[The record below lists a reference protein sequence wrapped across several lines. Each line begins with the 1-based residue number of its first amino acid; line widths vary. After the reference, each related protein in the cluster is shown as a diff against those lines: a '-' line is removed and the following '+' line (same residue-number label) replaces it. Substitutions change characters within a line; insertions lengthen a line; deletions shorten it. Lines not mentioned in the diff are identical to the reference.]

1 VIVSTNPATGTVVAR
16 FDPFTPEQV
25 EEAVAQVTA
34 AQRQWRDCP
43 IEDRA
48 VPLRKLAALLR
59 ERKTEYGTLLVE
71 EMGKPLVQAEGEV
84 EKCAA
89 TCEWYA
95 DNAATLLADQAVSL
109 GISTNRV
116 EFTPLGVVLAVMPWN
131 FPFWQVFRAGAP
143 ILMAGNGMLLKH
155 ASNVPRS
162 ALALETVFADA
173 GFPEGLFRTLLVEG
187 GSVVEGL
194 LADDRIAALTL
205 TGSSE
210 VGARLASIAGRH
222 LKKQVL
228 ELGGSDPFIVLR
240 DADLPYVAKA
250 AAWARTQN
258 NGQSCIAAKRFIVEE
273 PVADEFARLFADAV
287 GALAVGDP
295 IERTTQVGPLARKD
309 LVDDLDRQVQASRG
323 EGATVLTGGERL
335 PGDGFYYAPTV
346 LDHVTPEMT
355 VFREE
360 TFGPAAAIV
369 RARDGEHAAELA
381 NDSPYG
387 LGASVWSRDLEAAE
401 AVGRRLESGLVFVN
415 GIVASTAQL
424 PMGGVKASGYGR
436 ELGGFG
442 MLEFSNIRTVRVWE
456 SGTHPI

>member
-1 VIVSTNPATGTVVAR
+1 MIVSTNPATGVEVAR

-25 EEAVAQVTA
+25 EAAVAQVAA
-34 AQRQWRDCP
+34 AQRQWRDCT
-43 IEDRA
+43 IEERA
-48 VPLRKLAALLR
+48 VPLRRLAELLR
-59 ERKTEYGTLLVE
+59 ERKAQYGALLVE

-84 EKCAA
+84 EKCAG

-95 DNAATLLADQAVSL
+95 DNAEGLLAAQAVEL
-109 GISTNRV
+109 GISANRV

-131 FPFWQVFRAGAP
+131 FAFWQVIRAGAP

-162 ALALETVFADA
+162 ALALETLFADA

-194 LADDRIAALTL
+194 LADDRVAALTL
-205 TGSSE
+205 TGSSA
-210 VGARLASIAGRH
+210 VGARLAAIAGQN

-228 ELGGSDPFIVLR
+228 ELGGSDPFVVLK

-273 PVADEFARLFADAV
+273 PVADEFAQLFAEAV
-287 GALAVGDP
+287 EALSVGDP
-295 IERTTQVGPLARKD
+295 MERSTQVGPLARKD
-309 LVDDLDRQVQASRG
+309 LVDELDRQVQASVR
-323 EGATVLTGGERL
+323 EGATVLTGGTRVDR
-335 PGDGFYYAPTV
+335 DGYYYAPTV

-355 VFREE
+355 AFREE

-369 RARDGEHAAELA
+369 RARDAAHAAELA
-381 NDSPYG
+381 NDTEYG

-401 AVGRRLESGLVFVN
+401 AVGRRLEAGLVFVN

-442 MLEFSNIRTVRVWE
+442 MLEFSNIRTIRVWE

>member
-1 VIVSTNPATGTVVAR
+1 VIVSTNPSTGVEVAR

-25 EEAVAQVTA
+25 EAAVAQVAA
-34 AQRQWRDCP
+34 AQRQWRDCT
-43 IEDRA
+43 IEERA
-48 VPLRKLAALLR
+48 VPLRRVAELLR
-59 ERKTEYGTLLVE
+59 ERKAEYAALLVE

-84 EKCAA
+84 EKCAV

-95 DNAATLLADQAVSL
+95 DNAGDLLAAQAVEL

-131 FPFWQVFRAGAP
+131 FAFWQVIRAGAP
-143 ILMAGNGMLLKH
+143 ILMAGNGILLKH

-162 ALALETVFADA
+162 ALALEKLFADA
-173 GFPEGLFRTLLVEG
+173 GYPEGLFRTLLVEG
-187 GSVVEGL
+187 GSVVEEL
-194 LADDRIAALTL
+194 LADDRVAALTL
-205 TGSSE
+205 TGSSA
-210 VGARLASIAGRH
+210 VGARLAAIAGKN

-273 PVADEFARLFADAV
+273 PVADEFATLFAEAV

-295 IERTTQVGPLARKD
+295 MERSTQVGPLARKD
-309 LVDDLDRQVQASRG
+309 LVDELDRQVQASVG
-323 EGATVLTGGERL
+323 EGATVLTGGTRVGE
-335 PGDGFYYAPTV
+335 DGYYYAPTV

-355 VFREE
+355 AFREE

-369 RARDGEHAAELA
+369 RARDPEHAAALA
-381 NDSPYG
+381 NDTEYG

-401 AVGRRLESGLVFVN
+401 AVGKRLEAGLVFVN
-415 GIVASTAQL
+415 GIVASSAQL

-442 MLEFSNIRTVRVWE
+442 MLEFSNIRTIRVWE